1 MARKTSYP
9 TMYDDSWINDLAD
22 IITKPRVSAT
32 MFIDRKLSND
42 DNTAITYSFSI
53 PNENAV
59 EEVSMMYEDTRQGLA
74 IHLALQQLA
83 NEQAIDE
90 ESTIVMYACSRP
102 VKQFIDELNEANKP
116 GTRTMTRRTAEIIS
130 RRGIKFEYKYN
141 GGKK

>member
-1 MARKTSYP
+1 MARKTSISNA
-9 TMYDDSWINDLAD
+9 YDDSWINDLAD
-22 IITKPRVSAT
+22 VITKPSVTAS
-32 MFIDRKLSND
+32 MFIDRKLSD
-42 DNTAITYSFSI
+42 DNNTAVTYSFSI

-59 EEVSMMYEDTRQGLA
+59 EEVSMLYEDTRLGLA

-83 NEQAIDE
+83 NEPAISE

-130 RRGIKFEYKYN
+130 RRGIKFEYN
-141 GGKK
+141 GGKKQ